1 LGLREDATT
10 ITVAAGAGVLSVLSW
25 FYYSPIF
32 GIMFGLLLGTVVA
45 EYANSRAWK
54 RTINRD
60 FALKNIDMIYTPLF
74 KEIGEIFLQA
84 TNFNASQ
91 GYTDFKNDQ
100 WVRISSEP
108 YYRFIPED
116 LQDRLT
122 SFYDLVSTFNDLIS
136 KVNVKLRNLIE
147 KETAQFYGSS
157 VSEIGYALSGG
168 KDVAYGMTFLINPIL
183 FGVHPRDIL
192 EAPYPD
198 KAILQY
204 RINYTDATVNGPV
217 GRSFEGKAE
226 LDRFDEFYKRV
237 SKVGRE
243 LDVVKQQATTLPTVI
258 STAVMVR
265 EMVFR
270 KIKEPWTI

>member
-32 GIMFGLLLGTVVA
+32 GIVFGLLLGTVVA

-54 RTINRD
+54 RTVNRD

-91 GYTDFKNDQ
+91 GYTIFKNEQ

-122 SFYDLVSTFNDLIS
+122 SFYDLVSTFNDLIPT
-136 KVNVKLRNLIE
+136 VNNQLRKLIE
-147 KETAQFYGSS
+147 KETSQFYGGS
-157 VSEIGYALSGG
+157 VTEIGYALAGG
-168 KDVAYGMTFLINPIL
+168 KDVAYGMTFLVNPIV
-183 FGVHPRDIL
+183 FGVHPREIL

-198 KAILQY
+198 KAILRY

-237 SKVGRE
+237 SKVGPE
-243 LDVVKQQATTLPTVI
+243 LDVVKQQATTLQTVI
-258 STAVMVR
+258 STAVVVR

-270 KIKEPWTI
+270 KIKEPWTV